1 MYRTAIY
8 STPGRQKRR
17 QNRWI
22 IRSVGV
28 CLFAYT
34 RAWKA
39 MLPGRQD
46 GLFVR
51 RRWLAM
57 MRLDYERIQAI
68 GRNLQASKA
77 RSSCLAVFRRR
88 QASCQSGQVRSR
100 MQIDH
105 GCDGRYPGRSGCR
118 SVSCRCAVTDAFRI
132 LPTNAGSWTVARRL
146 IRLLGGA

>member
-1 MYRTAIY
+1 MTIADYIAI
-8 STPGRQKRR
+8 GRQKRN

-22 IRSVGV
+22 IRSVDA

-34 RAWKA
+34 RAGKA
-39 MLPGRQD
+39 MIPGRQD

-88 QASCQSGQVRSR
+88 QAWILSGQVRSLKR
-100 MQIDH
+100 IDH
-105 GCDGRYPGRSGCR
+105 GCDEKCQGRSGCR

>member
-57 MRLDYERIQAI
+57 MRLDCERIQAI
-68 GRNLQASKA
+68 ARNLQASKA
-77 RSSCLAVFRRR
+77 KSSCLAVFRRR

-105 GCDGRYPGRSGCR
+105 GCDGRYPGRSGCKCVSFR
-118 SVSCRCAVTDAFRI
+118 SVLIDVIRI
-132 LPTNAGSWTVARRL
+132 LPTIAGSSTVVFRACRL
-146 IRLLGGA
+146 PGGA